1 MIVVKRLISIVHD
14 SNWYY
19 QLSFILRF
27 CVATFYQL
35 GIYQTSKLNFW
46 IEYQSLIIDNCPI
59 RLSLLNFDN
68 LKAYRGQKCIMLV
81 INSHMFSFLNLIC
94 FVFSSETVISTKH
107 PDTQNNLTFNSAKRS
122 SEKYVSKVDKLP
134 AYNCNLAINFIGFKS
149 NENLIMFP

>member
-1 MIVVKRLISIVHD
+1 MIVICTINCLLFYGLAI
-14 SNWYY
+14 
-19 QLSFILRF
+19 
-27 CVATFYQL
+27 FYQL

-68 LKAYRGQKCIMLV
+68 LKAYRAQKCIMLV
-81 INSHMFSFLNLIC
+81 INSHIFSFLNLIC

-134 AYNCNLAINFIGFKS
+134 AYNCYLVNLIWLKS
-149 NENLIMFP
+149 YVNLIMYP

>member
-1 MIVVKRLISIVHD
+1 MIVIDTINCLLFYGFIV
-14 SNWYY
+14 
-19 QLSFILRF
+19 F

-35 GIYQTSKLNFW
+35 GIYQTSKLNFC

-68 LKAYRGQKCIMLV
+68 FKTYRAQKCIMLV
-81 INSHMFSFLNLIC
+81 INSHIFSFLNLIC
-94 FVFSSETVISTKH
+94 FVFSSEIVISTKH

-134 AYNCNLAINFIGFKS
+134 AYNCNLAINFIGLKS
-149 NENLIMFP
+149 YENLIMYP